1 VPFFFQNPYTY
12 LSIELIDISMHIFKA
27 VIQKFE
33 KNGEKTGW
41 SFIHIPMDVSEA
53 MEPSNRKSFRVKG
66 KLDAFPIEG
75 VALIPMGSGEFI
87 MPINAAMRKGTHKTM
102 GSTLV
107 VSIEVDTKEYELNSD
122 FIVCL
127 KDAPHAYEYYKSLTK
142 SHQNYF
148 SKWIDSA
155 KTETT
160 KSKRI
165 TQAIQALNMGLGYPE
180 MIRMNKKI
188 PE

>member
-1 VPFFFQNPYTY
+1 
-12 LSIELIDISMHIFKA
+12 
-27 VIQKFE
+27 
-33 KNGEKTGW
+33 
-41 SFIHIPMDVSEA
+41 
-53 MEPSNRKSFRVKG
+53 MEPGNRKGFRVKG
-66 KLDAFPIEG
+66 TLDKFAIEG
-75 VALIPMGSGEFI
+75 VALIPMGGGEFI
-87 MPINAAMRKGTHKTM
+87 MPINAALRKGTQKSM

-107 VSIEVDTKEYELNSD
+107 VSIEIDPKKYELNSD
-122 FIVCL
+122 FVICL
-127 KDAPHAYEYYKSLTK
+127 EDDPRAYEYYKSLTN

-165 TQAIQALNMGLGYPE
+165 TQSILALGMRLGYPE

>member
-1 VPFFFQNPYTY
+1 MKT
-12 LSIELIDISMHIFKA
+12 FKA

-41 SFIHIPMDVSEA
+41 SFIYIPIDISEA
-53 MEPSNRKSFRVKG
+53 LAPGNRKGFRVKG
-66 KLDAFPIEG
+66 SLDKFPIEG
-75 VALIPMGSGEFI
+75 VALIPMGDGEFI
-87 MPINAAMRKGTHKTM
+87 MPINAGMRKGTHKAT
-102 GSTLV
+102 GATLTV
-107 VSIEVDTKEYELNSD
+107 RIEFDPKEYELNTD
-122 FIVCL
+122 FMMCL
-127 KDAPHAYEYYKSLTK
+127 EDVPRAHTYFKSLTK

-165 TQAIQALNMGLGYPE
+165 TQSIQALEMHLSYSE
-180 MIRMNKKI
+180 MIRMNKGKF
-188 PE
+188 E